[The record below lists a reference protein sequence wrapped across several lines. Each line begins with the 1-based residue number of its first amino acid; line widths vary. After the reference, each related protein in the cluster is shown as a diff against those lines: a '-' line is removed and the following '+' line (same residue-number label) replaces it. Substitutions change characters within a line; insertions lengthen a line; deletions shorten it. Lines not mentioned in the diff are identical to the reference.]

1 MVDELWEVEF
11 FEDATGTEPVLD
23 WLENQLSDPAREAAI
38 AAIEEVLTPR
48 GTQVCETEWGK
59 NLGEGLYE
67 LRIRHSAEEIQR
79 MFGSTLSG
87 DEEQRHEQNEQ
98 EDGQHHEQAKEE
110 EEDEEQRGE
119 HDEDSDRR
127 KGRPEVLLRVYFT
140 TDGRKVVLL
149 LAGYDKGRYGG
160 GKREHRAIKTARKR
174 VTEHREQQRRDKARR
189 RKGR

>member
-1 MVDELWEVEF
+1 M
-11 FEDATGTEPVLD
+11 D

-110 EEDEEQRGE
+110 EDEEQRGE